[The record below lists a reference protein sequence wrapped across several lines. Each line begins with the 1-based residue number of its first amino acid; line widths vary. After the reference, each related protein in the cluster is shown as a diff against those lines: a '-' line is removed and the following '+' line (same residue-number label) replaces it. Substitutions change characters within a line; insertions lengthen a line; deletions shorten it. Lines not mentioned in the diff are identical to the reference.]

1 MLHLSVKN
9 KPINIKH
16 RLALVWCA
24 LFSFLL
30 IFPFSSTAQSNPTT
44 NAEQSLTDRQA
55 DSMRVK
61 QLVDQAGQLYGPNP
75 DSAMIVARDAID
87 LATQLDLK
95 EDLGYA
101 YKNLGL
107 AYYVK
112 GDYDKVM
119 EHWTKSLEIFEEI
132 DFKVGISNLQN
143 NIGAVYQTKGDDSKA
158 LEYFLD
164 AVRNAEA
171 IGDSLRIASAY
182 VNIGTV
188 YVNDP
193 EDKLDEALD
202 AYSIAMDM
210 FRELNNVQGL
220 AVTAINIGEV
230 YIKKG
235 QPEESLDHLEESL
248 ELFKELGMD
257 HSLSLMLLGKASFD
271 MGKEQTA
278 EEYYREA
285 IKVSDANQTKMQQAK
300 AYNALADLQLL
311 KNRYNQAIGNY
322 NRALDVSLKTEVLRE
337 QEGAY
342 DGLAKSYAGLN
353 DFKKAFEFQKLHE
366 SISDSIQSE
375 EDATVV
381 ENLRFE
387 FQTEKKEQEIE
398 LLNAQNELAQVQIDR
413 DARAKQFLYITLGLF
428 LAIIAGVIYQY
439 LFIRKSN
446 RQLAFE
452 RNKSEQILL
461 NILPKETA
469 EELKEHGQIKA
480 KQFDMITVLFTDFK
494 EFSVKAEEISPDQLV
509 KSVDFYFKAF
519 DEITER
525 HNLEKIKTI
534 GDSFMCAGGIP
545 TENDTHAEDA
555 YNASIEMMEFCNT
568 VAADPPAGIQT
579 FDVRIGLNSGPVVAG
594 VVGIKKFAYDIW
606 GSTVNIAS
614 RMESSS
620 EAGKINVSENTY
632 QLLKDKKSF
641 TYRGEIEVKNKQV
654 LKMYFAD
661 IGVPEIEEPKTAQI
675 A

>member
-9 KPINIKH
+9 KPINIKR
-16 RLALVWCA
+16 RLVLVWCA
-24 LFSFLL
+24 LFSFLVL
-30 IFPFSSTAQSNPTT
+30 FPIQFTAQTNPIPRQDQ
-44 NAEQSLTDRQA
+44 NLSDRQA
-55 DSMRVK
+55 DSIRVK
-61 QLVDQAGQLYGPNP
+61 QLVDQAGQLYGPYP

-119 EHWTKSLEIFEEI
+119 EHWTQSLEIFQEI
-132 DFKVGISNLQN
+132 DFKSGISNLQN

-182 VNIGTV
+182 MNIGTV

-202 AYSIAMDM
+202 AYSIAMEI
-210 FRELNNVQGL
+210 FRKINNDQGV

-230 YIKKG
+230 FIKKDL
-235 QPEESLDHLEESL
+235 PEKSLDHLEESL
-248 ELFKELGMD
+248 SIFKKIGMD
-257 HSLSLMLLGKASFD
+257 HSLCLMLLGQASFM
-271 MGKEQTA
+271 MGQEQTA
-278 EEYYREA
+278 EEYYKEA
-285 IKVSDANQTKMQQAK
+285 INVSEANQTKMQQAK
-300 AYNALADLQLL
+300 AYNALADLQRE
-311 KNRYNQAIGNY
+311 KNRYNQAITNY
-322 NRALDVSLKTEVLRE
+322 NKALDVSLKTEVLRE
-337 QEGAY
+337 QEVAY
-342 DGLAKSYAGLN
+342 EGLAKSYAGLSE
-353 DFKKAFEFQKLHE
+353 FEKAFEFQQKHE
-366 SISDSIQSE
+366 LISEAIQSD
-375 EDATVV
+375 EDDKVV

-555 YNASIEMMEFCNT
+555 YNAAVEMMEFCKN
-568 VAADPPAGIQT
+568 VAENPPSGIQT
-579 FDVRIGLNSGPVVAG
+579 YQVRIGMNSGPVVAG

-620 EAGKINVSENTY
+620 EVGKINVSENTY

-661 IGVPEIEEPKTAQI
+661 MAEHKVAEPKAVQTA
-675 A
+675 